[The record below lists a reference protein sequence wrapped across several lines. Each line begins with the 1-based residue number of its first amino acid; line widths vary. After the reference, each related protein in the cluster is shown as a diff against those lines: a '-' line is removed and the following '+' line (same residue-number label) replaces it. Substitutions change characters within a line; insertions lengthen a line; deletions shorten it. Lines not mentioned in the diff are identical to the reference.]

1 MSPQQLGSILAAH
14 HHDPSN
20 LLAILQ
26 DVQAVDGYTSQEAM
40 AHVAADL
47 NVPLTRIYSMATF
60 YSAFRLEPR
69 GKHHCGVCMGTACH
83 VRGAPRLLDEV
94 ERQFEATPS
103 HRSKRGE
110 LSVETLHCVG
120 ACAMGPLVVL
130 DDQYHGNMT
139 PRRLTSLLKRTIKPG
154 AAR

>member
-1 MSPQQLGSILAAH
+1 MTPQQLGRILAAH
-14 HHDPSN
+14 HHDPAN

-26 DVQAVDGYTSQEAM
+26 DVQSADGYTSQESM
-40 AHVAADL
+40 AHVSADL
-47 NVPLTRIYSMATF
+47 NIPLTRVYSMATF

-69 GKHHCGVCMGTACH
+69 GTHHCGVCMGTACH
-83 VRGAPRLLDEV
+83 VRGAGRLLDEV
-94 ERQFEATPS
+94 ERQFDATPS
-103 HRSKRGE
+103 HRSRGGE

-130 DDQYHGNMT
+130 DEQYHGNMT

-154 AAR
+154 AGR